1 MHLQSGKALK
11 FDINPTKR
19 AFYAACN
26 SIFMHGSGVDEIA
39 LLSMQESY
47 SLSVLLYAI
56 PALSLTKRQVN
67 ELNVCW
73 NSVIRRLFG
82 YHR

>member
-1 MHLQSGKALK
+1 
-11 FDINPTKR
+11 
-19 AFYAACN
+19 
-26 SIFMHGSGVDEIA
+26 MHGSGVDEIA
-39 LLSMQESY
+39 LLSLQESY

-73 NSVIRRLFG
+73 NSVIRRLLG
-82 YHR
+82 HHR